1 MPLIGAFGNASE
13 YAYRGFAG
21 LFPDPFDFVDLSNV
35 EPGNVYYSNFAKI
48 TGMKI
53 PFPIQIDP
61 VANRQYSLFAS
72 VFGNGN
78 SDSVSWA
85 DNTDDFSFSDD
96 LDTSLRFISN
106 PSKIKDNQSVVLK
119 LTIPSYSGSPAIE
132 DASIFGETF
141 QTNVSIG
148 NSIQD
153 WLVTVRDLDRTVNP
167 FTFTNVSNS
176 IAGVAVTTNQV
187 IISGLEDGFNYPAEI
202 LTNNANL
209 TIDAV
214 GVGTSGRVENGSVIT
229 LDTTSST
236 SYSATKTVN
245 FRVSGFTTSWQV
257 TTEPLDL
264 DPTFRYFEGLTVAGL
279 SVSPTITAFSNVTGA
294 LFSTQYST
302 GQTRGL
308 IEAVEIGGLNVGL
321 TTNFTVTGGEA
332 QLIRKNNSGIYTIL
346 NPYGA
351 GPLSVKNE
359 DLVSLRTTSSADG
372 STATNV
378 DFSVGTG
385 TGQWR
390 VTTQAAAPAPDP
402 APDPGPGPGPD
413 PGPTPISFPLAVT
426 VFVVGGGGGGGLGR
440 ASSADLGNAGGG
452 GGGGQVNTGS
462 YSVASGSSYTI
473 TVGEG
478 GAASN
483 SVNSRGGIGGSSS
496 FIFSGGGSGTF
507 SSGGGGGGTGSGEPS
522 VRSGGST
529 LGGSGGGGGAVGDN
543 INSGGDGSAG
553 GAGGSGGNA
562 GGSGAANTEA
572 NPKGL
577 GGGGGGAGGAGTNGS
592 GTVGGTG
599 GQGVTGLDF
608 FATNALR
615 NSVSGGTRFAG
626 GGGGGS
632 ASGGLTSGAP
642 GQGGGGDGAIR
653 STNATNG
660 ASRTGAGGGGG
671 IGRGVIGS
679 KTPGSG
685 GSGVV
690 VIKYSCSSNSL
701 TALSGTTQGTVLY
714 DTTNQVKYHYF
725 TTNSTIT
732 FN

>member
-1 MPLIGAFGNASE
+1 MPLLGAFGNASE

-35 EPGNVYYSNFAKI
+35 EPGNVYYSNFSKI
-48 TGMKI
+48 TGLKI

-61 VANRQYSLFAS
+61 TTNRQYSVFAS

-78 SDSVSWA
+78 SESVSWA
-85 DNTDDFSFSDD
+85 DNTDNFSFSDD

-176 IAGVAVTTNQV
+176 IVGVAVTTNQV
-187 IISGLEDGFNYPAEI
+187 TISGLEDGFNYPAEI

-209 TIDAV
+209 TIDSV

-236 SYSATKTVN
+236 SYSDTKTVN

-264 DPTFRYFEGLTVAGL
+264 DPTFRYFEGSTVAALAVNNSL
-279 SVSPTITAFSNVTGA
+279 SSFTNVTGA
-294 LFSTQYST
+294 LFSTQYAT

-332 QLIRKNNSGIYTIL
+332 QLIRKNNAGIYTIL

-372 STATNV
+372 STTTNV
-378 DFSVGTG
+378 DFAVGTG

-390 VTTQAAAPAPDP
+390 VTTQAAAP
-402 APDPGPGPGPD
+402 
-413 PGPTPISFPLAVT
+413 
-426 VFVVGGGGGGGLGR
+426 
-440 ASSADLGNAGGG
+440 
-452 GGGGQVNTGS
+452 
-462 YSVASGSSYTI
+462 
-473 TVGEG
+473 
-478 GAASN
+478 
-483 SVNSRGGIGGSSS
+483 
-496 FIFSGGGSGTF
+496 
-507 SSGGGGGGTGSGEPS
+507 
-522 VRSGGST
+522 
-529 LGGSGGGGGAVGDN
+529 
-543 INSGGDGSAG
+543 
-553 GAGGSGGNA
+553 
-562 GGSGAANTEA
+562 
-572 NPKGL
+572 
-577 GGGGGGAGGAGTNGS
+577 
-592 GTVGGTG
+592 
-599 GQGVTGLDF
+599 
-608 FATNALR
+608 
-615 NSVSGGTRFAG
+615 
-626 GGGGGS
+626 
-632 ASGGLTSGAP
+632 
-642 GQGGGGDGAIR
+642 
-653 STNATNG
+653 
-660 ASRTGAGGGGG
+660 
-671 IGRGVIGS
+671 
-679 KTPGSG
+679 
-685 GSGVV
+685 
-690 VIKYSCSSNSL
+690 
-701 TALSGTTQGTVLY
+701 
-714 DTTNQVKYHYF
+714 
-725 TTNSTIT
+725 
-732 FN
+732 

>member
-1 MPLIGAFGNASE
+1 MPLLGAFGNASE

-35 EPGNVYYSNFAKI
+35 EPGNVYYSNFSKI
-48 TGMKI
+48 TGLKI

-61 VANRQYSLFAS
+61 TTNRQYSVFAS

-78 SDSVSWA
+78 SESVSWA
-85 DNTDDFSFSDD
+85 DNTDNFSFSDD

-106 PSKIKDNQSVVLK
+106 PSKVKDNQSVVLK

-132 DASIFGETF
+132 DADTLFGETF

-209 TIDAV
+209 TIDSV

-236 SYSATKTVN
+236 SYSDTKTVN

-264 DPTFRYFEGLTVAGL
+264 EPTFRYFEGSSVAALAVNNSLT
-279 SVSPTITAFSNVTGA
+279 SFTNVTGA
-294 LFSTQYST
+294 LFSTQYTT
-302 GQTRGL
+302 GLTRGL

-359 DLVSLRTTSSADG
+359 DLVSLRTTSSANG
-372 STATNV
+372 STTTNV
-378 DFSVGTG
+378 DFAVGTG

-390 VTTQAAAPAPDP
+390 VTTQAAAAAPP
-402 APDPGPGPGPD
+402 P
-413 PGPTPISFPLAVT
+413 
-426 VFVVGGGGGGGLGR
+426 GGGGGGPSPITFRTISRRRNADIDRNFYGHGSAISGQITVTTTAGPTIDYPTDSVIFKGDSFYGNNGGVAAVTNQVIGGTQYPRSYNLFPIRIYNTSFAGGTVTTIGGNPASFSQSILGSQVD
-440 ASSADLGNAGGG
+440 AGNA
-452 GGGGQVNTGS
+452 NGS
-462 YSVASGSSYTI
+462 SKYNFVTYIFINSSNDGTTFVASANYNYTLNNYQP
-473 TVGEG
+473 V
-478 GAASN
+478 
-483 SVNSRGGIGGSSS
+483 
-496 FIFSGGGSGTF
+496 
-507 SSGGGGGGTGSGEPS
+507 
-522 VRSGGST
+522 SGGSFRLAT
-529 LGGSGGGGGAVGDN
+529 SDPGNGAERMYVLYNNSVEDHLVSFSNTEGTSQGYELIQELGWGVRGGKSQPSGYIALYR
-543 INSGGDGSAG
+543 ILKSDGSHVCTIDAG
-553 GAGGSGGNA
+553 EK
-562 GGSGAANTEA
+562 NTLV
-572 NPKGL
+572 ND
-577 GGGGGGAGGAGTNGS
+577 
-592 GTVGGTG
+592 GGTLEG
-599 GQGVTGLDF
+599 NVGNGV
-608 FATNALR
+608 FAWVA
-615 NSVSGGTRFAG
+615 
-626 GGGGGS
+626 GS
-632 ASGGLTSGAP
+632 A
-642 GQGGGGDGAIR
+642 
-653 STNATNG
+653 
-660 ASRTGAGGGGG
+660 
-671 IGRGVIGS
+671 
-679 KTPGSG
+679 
-685 GSGVV
+685 
-690 VIKYSCSSNSL
+690 
-701 TALSGTTQGTVLY
+701 
-714 DTTNQVKYHYF
+714 
-725 TTNSTIT
+725 
-732 FN
+732 

>member
-1 MPLIGAFGNASE
+1 MPLLGAFGNASE

-35 EPGNVYYSNFAKI
+35 EPGNVYYSNFSKI
-48 TGMKI
+48 TGLKI
-53 PFPIQIDP
+53 TFPIQIDP
-61 VANRQYSLFAS
+61 TTNRQYSVFAS

-78 SDSVSWA
+78 SESVSWA
-85 DNTDDFSFSDD
+85 DNTDNFSFSDD

-209 TIDAV
+209 TIDSV

-236 SYSATKTVN
+236 SYSDTKTVN

-264 DPTFRYFEGLTVAGL
+264 DPTFRYFEGSTVAALAVNNSL
-279 SVSPTITAFSNVTGA
+279 SSFTNVTGA
-294 LFSTQYST
+294 LFSTQYTT

-372 STATNV
+372 STTTNV
-378 DFSVGTG
+378 DFAVGTG

-426 VFVVGGGGGGGLGR
+426 VFIVGGGGGGGLGR
-440 ASSADLGNAGGG
+440 ASAEDVGNAGGG
-452 GGGGQVNTGS
+452 GGGGQVSTGS
-462 YSVASGSSYTI
+462 YSVASGSNGDI
-473 TVGEG
+473 NVGAG
-478 GAASN
+478 GAGSN
-483 SVNSRGGIGGSSS
+483 SVNSRGGVGGSSS
-496 FIFSGGGSGTF
+496 FILGGSGTF
-507 SSGGGGGGTGSGEPS
+507 ASGGGGGGTGSGEPS
-522 VRSGGST
+522 VRSGAST

-543 INSGGDGSAG
+543 INTDGDGSAG
-553 GAGGSGGNA
+553 GPGGTGGNSGGN
-562 GGSGAANTEA
+562 GAANTETNA
-572 NPKGL
+572 KGL
-577 GGGGGGAGGAGTNGS
+577 GGGGGGAGGAGTSGS
-592 GTVGGTG
+592 GTVGGSG

-608 FATNALR
+608 FDTNALR

-632 ASGGLTSGAP
+632 TSGGGISPAP
-642 GQGGGGDGAIR
+642 GQGGGGDGAVR
-653 STNATNG
+653 STDATDG
-660 ASRTGAGGGGG
+660 AARTGAGGGGG
-671 IGRGVIGS
+671 IGRNAIGS
-679 KTPGSG
+679 KPPGSG
-685 GSGVV
+685 GNGVV
-690 VIKYSCSSNSL
+690 VIKYACSSNDL
-701 TALSGTTQGTVLY
+701 TALSGTAQGTVLY
-714 DTTNQVKYHYF
+714 DSTNNVKYHYF
-725 TTNSTIT
+725 TTDTTIT